1 MSYIY
6 PDASLAAVRPQR
18 TTSGAKWFLFL
29 CLALAS
35 LSVPAQKVLP
45 TPAPE
50 LYGVGLV
57 YNVLRQPDGRVIA
70 GGEFTSAD
78 GLPVRYVVRY
88 EADGTPDG
96 SYTPALDGFVDD
108 MALDS
113 QGRLY
118 VMQRATMSIGLST
131 APATGF
137 PFVRRIDATGQVD
150 ESFVPPP
157 PANAFDH
164 GLSMLLDEEGGAL
177 YASYSVLAS
186 PNNRVVV
193 RRYHLSDGSL
203 DEAFQLDAEYLVNDM
218 IRSGDQI
225 VLAGSFRDINGVARR
240 GLARVDRLS
249 GTLDQAWDPAATA
262 LGTSL
267 TVRKLLQDGTHVLV
281 GSANVQNIG
290 GGTNRGLARISLI
303 DGSADPAWNIPVA
316 GTVTALAKD
325 SQGRVLVFGFFS
337 QINGAA
343 WNSGIARFSATGQHE
358 AAWGDASIA
367 GSTLRSLVVLP
378 GDVVLS
384 AQSGSTGDTVPRLL
398 LHAADTGLA
407 TEFATNILG
416 TPRLSRAFAVGS
428 DTLLAGP
435 ILTIDG
441 VSGVGAVRIDAS
453 GAGVPGWHSTYG
465 SQVIYIQVADAAI
478 SSQHLYL
485 TGFISALNN
494 APNYFPVRRL
504 SLADGALDT
513 GWNPQMASPG
523 SAGNHR
529 VAVDE
534 EAGLVY
540 VFGSN
545 LSSNPA
551 NRYLARFGIDDGTLD
566 ASWGPG
572 ALTSVQQMMRAG
584 GFVYIAGNFTT
595 VGGVDLPRLA
605 RIPVSGSGTPDAA
618 WRPAPVAAT
627 AIAFDEAGGWV
638 YAGGSSANG
647 IELARYRLSDATR
660 DAEWAPLA
668 GRAGSIARLV
678 FDAPSGSLYVIGD
691 LGAGCNGGKLSALR
705 LYSGPTRLDPRWRAE
720 FDRYGAAADVLPRA
734 DGSALVVGYFDRIN
748 GEPRQSTAAVGQ
760 SDSIYADG
768 MGTGDNGGGCVQ

>member
-1 MSYIY
+1 MFCPHPS
-6 PDASLAAVRPQR
+6 ASPAAAHPSRAVSA
-18 TTSGAKWFLFL
+18 TKWFLFL
-29 CLALAS
+29 CLALA
-35 LSVPAQKVLP
+35 VLP
-45 TPAPE
+45 ATAQQVLPAPMPD
-50 LYGVGLV
+50 LHGVGLV

-186 PNNRVVV
+186 PYARVVV

-203 DEAFQLDAEYLVNDM
+203 DETFQLDAEYLVNDM

-225 VLAGSFRDINGVARR
+225 VLAGSFRDINGVARK
-240 GLARVDRLS
+240 GLARVNRLS
-249 GTLDQAWDPAATA
+249 GALDEDWDPAATA
-262 LGTSL
+262 TGFPTM
-267 TVRKLLQDGTHVLV
+267 RALLLDGTHVLV

-325 SQGRVLVFGFFS
+325 SQGRVLGFGFFS

-378 GDVVLS
+378 GDV
-384 AQSGSTGDTVPRLL
+384 
-398 LHAADTGLA
+398 
-407 TEFATNILG
+407 EI
-416 TPRLSRAFAVGS
+416 
-428 DTLLAGP
+428 
-435 ILTIDG
+435 
-441 VSGVGAVRIDAS
+441 
-453 GAGVPGWHSTYG
+453 
-465 SQVIYIQVADAAI
+465 
-478 SSQHLYL
+478 
-485 TGFISALNN
+485 
-494 APNYFPVRRL
+494 
-504 SLADGALDT
+504 
-513 GWNPQMASPG
+513 
-523 SAGNHR
+523 
-529 VAVDE
+529 
-534 EAGLVY
+534 
-540 VFGSN
+540 
-545 LSSNPA
+545 
-551 NRYLARFGIDDGTLD
+551 
-566 ASWGPG
+566 
-572 ALTSVQQMMRAG
+572 
-584 GFVYIAGNFTT
+584 
-595 VGGVDLPRLA
+595 
-605 RIPVSGSGTPDAA
+605 
-618 WRPAPVAAT
+618 
-627 AIAFDEAGGWV
+627 
-638 YAGGSSANG
+638 
-647 IELARYRLSDATR
+647 
-660 DAEWAPLA
+660 
-668 GRAGSIARLV
+668 GRAHV
-678 FDAPSGSLYVIGD
+678 
-691 LGAGCNGGKLSALR
+691 
-705 LYSGPTRLDPRWRAE
+705 
-720 FDRYGAAADVLPRA
+720 
-734 DGSALVVGYFDRIN
+734 
-748 GEPRQSTAAVGQ
+748 
-760 SDSIYADG
+760 
-768 MGTGDNGGGCVQ
+768 